1 MDDWTSRNNVAASQN
16 PLQRQRWVKMLRAD
30 LRSTLLIASGALLIS
45 LTARG
50 RELAS
55 FSFLLTAWMVIDG
68 LRRRRSWISMGFRQ
82 DNFWQELKRNAALIG
97 MVGVALQVVFWLLA
111 QFVYPPLLDHILG
124 RLASMQAWLPSM
136 VSFLAFVIIET
147 LVEEISCR
155 GFVQGRLAAHVGA
168 FPAILIG
175 AFIHTGLHWQV
186 HVSIA
191 ATILDLTFVFADN
204 LIYGWIFTRSQNIF
218 VAWIT
223 HLFADL
229 VSLALV

>member
-1 MDDWTSRNNVAASQN
+1 M
-16 PLQRQRWVKMLRAD
+16 PRAD
-30 LRSTLLIASGALLIS
+30 LRSTLLIVSGALLIS
-45 LTARG
+45 LIARG

-55 FSFLLTAWMVIDG
+55 FSFLLTAWMVIEG
-68 LRRRRSWISMGFRQ
+68 LRGQRSWISMGFRQ

-97 MVGVALQVVFWLLA
+97 MVGVMLQVAFWLLA
-111 QFVYPPLLDHILG
+111 QFVYPPLLDHILR

-147 LVEEISCR
+147 LVEEIGCR

-175 AFIHTGLHWQV
+175 AFLPTSLHWQV
-186 HVSIA
+186 HISIA
-191 ATILDLTFVFADN
+191 ATLLDLVFVFTDN
-204 LIYGWIFTRSQNIF
+204 LIYGWIFARSQNIF
-218 VAWIT
+218 LTWIT

-229 VSLALV
+229 ISLALVLS